1 MGHRSKFIP
10 KDSRPSKD
18 RELTEK
24 QQVFLDSLLHTGGDP
39 KRAAE
44 LAGYAEGSYPQVLR
58 SLQTEVIDLASHIL
72 AQSAPQAAFKLVE
85 VMNSDEAIPQVNTK
99 LQAAQTILDR
109 VGVSKTDRL
118 DINHNVD
125 ADAGSLFILPAK
137 TAHTY
142 EGQLEEA

>member
-1 MGHRSKFIP
+1 MGHISKFIP

-72 AQSAPQAAFKLVE
+72 AQSAPQG
-85 VMNSDEAIPQVNTK
+85 SGHRSSP
-99 LQAAQTILDR
+99 AQNR
-109 VGVSKTDRL
+109 QRL
-118 DINHNVD
+118 YRLAV
-125 ADAGSLFILPAK
+125 ALGRQ
-137 TAHTY
+137 
-142 EGQLEEA
+142 E